1 MADTGAPWNLPYP
14 LDTDLVI
21 DGAQAIEDLAEA
33 TADELTVLDSAIDSI
48 PVVVGIGSNVVQTAK
63 TSEFTSTSATF
74 VNITG
79 MTATITPTSASSK
92 ILVMFQIS
100 GIATGGGGE
109 GGHFRLAGGNTAAY
123 IGDTA
128 GSNTRAIVTVNRTSS
143 WTPTDTMI
151 SLVGTYLDA
160 PNTTSA
166 VTYSVQVQR
175 AGAGGSI
182 FINRGNGDTTSDARG
197 RGASSLTVIEVAA

>member
-1 MADTGAPWNLPYP
+1 VNIVLADDGSVT
-14 LDTDLVI
+14 LDSI
-21 DGAQAIEDLAEA
+21 PASIQ
-33 TADELTVLDSAIDSI
+33 SAIDGI
-48 PVVVGIGSNVVQTAK
+48 PQIAGIGSNVVQTVK
-63 TSEFTSTSATF
+63 TNAFTSTSATF

-79 MTATITPTSASSK
+79 LTATITPTSASSK

-100 GIATGGGGE
+100 GIATGGGGA
-109 GGHFRLAGGNTAAY
+109 GGHFKLAGGNTAAY

-128 GSNTRAIVTVNRTSS
+128 GSNTRAVVTVIRTGD
-143 WTPTDTMI
+143 WTPTNTMI

-166 VTYSVQVQR
+166 VTYSVQVQS
-175 AGAGGSI
+175 AGGGTVYV
-182 FINRGNGDTTSDARG
+182 NLGNGTTASANNG